1 MTALPAVT
9 NQMPPLPQTSSFF
22 EAQAKP
28 KRNVR
33 RAFVAH
39 QLCLQFENCAKSN
52 AHTQHTTHTHTQ
64 LSPPLHTHNTH
75 PNIYALTNV
84 EIMQVNRLIG
94 SSNGYT
100 LRPEE
105 KEEQKEELLPRKYTL
120 NMCVCVCSK

>member
-52 AHTQHTTHTHTQ
+52 AHTQHTHTVKPPLTHTQ
-64 LSPPLHTHNTH
+64 HTHEH
-75 PNIYALTNV
+75 LRTN
-84 EIMQVNRLIG
+84 
-94 SSNGYT
+94 
-100 LRPEE
+100 
-105 KEEQKEELLPRKYTL
+105 
-120 NMCVCVCSK
+120 

>member
-52 AHTQHTTHTHTQ
+52 AHTQHTHTH
-64 LSPPLHTHNTH
+64 S
-75 PNIYALTNV
+75 
-84 EIMQVNRLIG
+84 
-94 SSNGYT
+94 
-100 LRPEE
+100 
-105 KEEQKEELLPRKYTL
+105 
-120 NMCVCVCSK
+120 